1 MSHKFARAREGITC
15 VMCILTTT
23 LIVERLHEADNMAKV
38 GFQNVSKVYR
48 DSSGAILAVD
58 DLNLEVDD
66 GEFLVLVGP
75 SGSGK
80 STTLRML
87 AGLESVTEGEITI
100 DGEVV
105 NKKPPRERDIAL
117 VFQNNALYPHKS
129 VRGNMAFGL
138 RLQTDLSKDEINRRV
153 EEAAEMMG
161 IAELLDKKPG
171 SLSGGQ
177 QQRVATGRA
186 IVREPAVFLFD
197 EPLSDLDANLR
208 KHMRTELARIHAQL
222 RITSVYVT
230 HDQEEAMTLA
240 DRIAIMEGGELQQ
253 VGRPTQVYHNPANLF
268 VADFIGSPNINL
280 FEVRLERTSSG
291 GILHH
296 SSFDYEISQAIIDEI
311 VEDMTDEELVLG
323 VRPETI
329 QVVADLD
336 EADIV
341 ATVDVVETIGS
352 DNVLYLSLGDQEVR
366 VRAPATLL
374 PEQGDRIG
382 LTFDEGDIYLFDQ
395 VTEEAVLNR
404 ADQYQEVR
412 RQQIAD

>member
-1 MSHKFARAREGITC
+1 
-15 VMCILTTT
+15 
-23 LIVERLHEADNMAKV
+23 MAKV

-404 ADQYQEVR
+404 SDQYQEVR